1 MHRPVYLLND
11 NFVYFSQYTNTDDL
25 KANRHAL
32 KVTEIC
38 YFMEP
43 NQSWKAQRSSPSQ
56 AVLVSPDHWASSVQ
70 NFVAGSG
77 YLQKGLPPLAQT
89 ISDCLSY
96 ALERTRRNR
105 CRLSEPL
112 ECRTPSRV
120 TTWGRRRLASAPGSP
135 PCRPCWAPL
144 WACPRCL
151 AMPL

>member
-56 AVLVSPDHWASSVQ
+56 AVLVSPDH
-70 NFVAGSG
+70 
-77 YLQKGLPPLAQT
+77 
-89 ISDCLSY
+89 
-96 ALERTRRNR
+96 
-105 CRLSEPL
+105 
-112 ECRTPSRV
+112 
-120 TTWGRRRLASAPGSP
+120 
-135 PCRPCWAPL
+135 
-144 WACPRCL
+144 
-151 AMPL
+151 